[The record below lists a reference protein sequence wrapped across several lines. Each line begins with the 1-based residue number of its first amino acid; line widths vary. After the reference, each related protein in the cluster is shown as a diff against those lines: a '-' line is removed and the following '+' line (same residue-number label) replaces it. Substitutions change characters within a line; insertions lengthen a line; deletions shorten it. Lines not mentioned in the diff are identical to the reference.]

1 MKKTLVLGAS
11 LYKGRYSNHAIRML
25 SMKGID
31 VSGIGI
37 RSGQVENCSIVT
49 EKANFENIH
58 TVSLYL
64 NPLNQQS
71 YYKYVISL
79 KPQRVIFNPGSENPE
94 FELELSKHQIF
105 FERACTLVLLRTNQF

>member
-1 MKKTLVLGAS
+1 MKKTLILGAS
-11 LYKGRYSNHAIRML
+11 MHKGRYSNHAIRML
-25 SMKGID
+25 NMNGIH

-37 RSGQVENCSIVT
+37 RSGQVENCRIVT
-49 EKANFENIH
+49 EKVSFDKVH

-64 NPLNQQS
+64 NPLNQKS
-71 YYKYVISL
+71 YYNYVISL